1 MNLSYYQDWTI
12 MRYADVLL
20 MHSELTGTNTGL
32 NQVHQRS
39 CPGESLSYSIDN
51 IRKERAIE
59 FAFEGIH
66 YWDLMRYEKDGA
78 YAGRAIAAA
87 QNGAKVM
94 NGGVETT
101 TKFSVDNF
109 NAKKGLMQIPNTQIT
124 LSGGVLKQ
132 NAGW

>member
-1 MNLSYYQDWTI
+1 AGFAADVNDTYEYTGYYTRKYAPLCFSDGTRQEVGLKLGEQHMNLSYYQDWTI

-66 YWDLMRYEKDGA
+66 YWDLMR
-78 YAGRAIAAA
+78 
-87 QNGAKVM
+87 
-94 NGGVETT
+94 
-101 TKFSVDNF
+101 
-109 NAKKGLMQIPNTQIT
+109 
-124 LSGGVLKQ
+124 
-132 NAGW
+132 

>member
-1 MNLSYYQDWTI
+1 
-12 MRYADVLL
+12 
-20 MHSELTGTNTGL
+20 
-32 NQVHQRS
+32 
-39 CPGESLSYSIDN
+39 
-51 IRKERAIE
+51 
-59 FAFEGIH
+59 
-66 YWDLMRYEKDGA
+66 MRYEKDGA

-101 TKFSVDNF
+101 VKFNVDNF

>member
-1 MNLSYYQDWTI
+1 MNITYYQDWTV

-32 NQVHQRS
+32 NMVHQRS
-39 CPGESLSYSIDN
+39 CPGESLSYSIEN

-78 YAGRAIAAA
+78 YAGRAIAEA

-101 TKFSVDNF
+101 TSFKIDNF
-109 NAKKGLMQIPNTQIT
+109 TAKKGLMQIPNTQIT
-124 LSGGVLKQ
+124 LSGGVLTQ